1 MEELVIAWKSMI
13 LPLTEYAAPLW
24 HSGLTDTDVK
34 VIEDLQKKALG
45 IILRVVYVDNRK
57 YYKLNKKIIRYEEA
71 LEKLGLET
79 LSVRREVLTGKFALQ
94 LVKSERHKDM
104 IEPKVK
110 AYDTRSNDRFK
121 ELNCYSKRSYMS
133 AVPYMTRLLNGVKI

>member
-1 MEELVIAWKSMI
+1 
-13 LPLTEYAAPLW
+13 
-24 HSGLTDTDVK
+24 
-34 VIEDLQKKALG
+34 
-45 IILRVVYVDNRK
+45 
-57 YYKLNKKIIRYEEA
+57 
-71 LEKLGLET
+71 
-79 LSVRREVLTGKFALQ
+79 
-94 LVKSERHKDM
+94 M